1 MLLQADPVSFWN
13 FFYSGTFLIL
23 MLLAI
28 KSRRR
33 LNNEWGEE
41 SEIEVKIQV
50 HMVSLLS
57 QYVIFNRFLR
67 IKSIFFSFIF
77 FYREENGRI
86 VSRLWYLY
94 HPFFQ
99 SALRDLTFKALSSM
113 KTIKLKENHLNPNAL
128 CAICLELFNKKQVC
142 FKCLY
147 FTIYT
152 YVH

>member
-1 MLLQADPVSFWN
+1 
-13 FFYSGTFLIL
+13 

-77 FYREENGRI
+77 STQRKMAELYSDYNTYTILSFSVGFK
-86 VSRLWYLY
+86 RLD
-94 HPFFQ
+94 FQ
-99 SALRDLTFKALSSM
+99 SSVLHEDNKIEGKSS
-113 KTIKLKENHLNPNAL
+113 
-128 CAICLELFNKKQVC
+128 
-142 FKCLY
+142 
-147 FTIYT
+147 
-152 YVH
+152 

>member
-1 MLLQADPVSFWN
+1 
-13 FFYSGTFLIL
+13 

-67 IKSIFFSFIF
+67 KFFSFIF
-77 FYREENGRI
+77 FNTEENGGI
-86 VSRLWYLY
+86 QIMIPI
-94 HPFFQ
+94 PFFP
-99 SALRDLTFKALSSM
+99 F
-113 KTIKLKENHLNPNAL
+113 
-128 CAICLELFNKKQVC
+128 
-142 FKCLY
+142 
-147 FTIYT
+147 
-152 YVH
+152 